1 MGLGSVKV
9 LVLQDAPY
17 MKATLNEV
25 VVAQRG
31 DIVEIASGWYI
42 DKMTAQGMV
51 HYLQDG
57 DDIDQILRDTEPV
70 LSEEEQEELDAQND
84 AHASPVLDATSPLV
98 RRQRKNAS
106 PEA

>member
-25 VVAQRG
+25 VVAKRG

-42 DKMTAQGMV
+42 DKMTQQGMV
-51 HYLQDG
+51 HYLEEG
-57 DDIDQILRDTEPV
+57 DDIDQILHDTEPV
-70 LSEEEQEELDAQND
+70 LTEEEQAELDAQNEPTI
-84 AHASPVLDATSPLV
+84 SGVLDSTSPLV
-98 RRQRKNAS
+98 RRQRKNT
-106 PEA
+106 

>member
-1 MGLGSVKV
+1 MALASVKV

-25 VVAQRG
+25 VEAKRG

-42 DKMTAQGMV
+42 DKMTAWGMV

-70 LSEEEQEELDAQND
+70 LTEEEQAELDAQND
-84 AHASPVLDATSPLV
+84 TPVSGVLDSTSPLV
-98 RRQRKNAS
+98 RRQRKNT
-106 PEA
+106 